1 MMYPY
6 TTLWDETEICHSQI
20 IDKNGHKTVEVHFE
34 KPVENGFCTAR
45 CTLPD
50 YTWTIKEGFTAEEMK
65 FFTEFL
71 EHNAHLIFKY
81 ANEGGMQ
88 IA

>member
-20 IDKNGHKTVEVHFE
+20 IESNGKQTVEVHFE
-34 KPVENGFCTAR
+34 KPIENGFCTAR
-45 CTLPD
+45 CVLPD
-50 YTWTIKEGFTAEEMK
+50 YRWTIQEGFTAKEID

-81 ANEGGMQ
+81 AGEGGIN